1 MPSPRQFIKSF
12 GRGIVSAAGGA
23 DAAYDN
29 LLVALVQFEKL
40 GVISAKRFREVVQTV
55 FRLARGR
62 EQLESVLGAE
72 QISAAQV
79 AIVRNLAET
88 VIGRKRFLVLDV
100 GAHDGWFID
109 RLLQRPLDVHVVA
122 FEPLPAMQVELEQ
135 RRARWPD
142 MEIVP
147 DAVGDQP
154 GVLPLRI
161 YPGLP
166 GLSSLLDFE
175 ESYRY
180 FDGQFDPSD
189 CHTVDVPI
197 VTLDGYFATHPG
209 LAAYENI
216 AMKIDVQ
223 GFEDRV
229 LRGAERLL
237 AGGRVKAILI
247 EMAMCPKYVGS
258 WDYLRMIAHLDAL
271 GFRLYDVNPFYRQIG
286 MTFQAAAIGRL
297 TEMDCLFVHQT
308 SLGESVA
315 CAA

>member
-1 MPSPRQFIKSF
+1 MPSPRQLMKSF
-12 GRGIVSAAGGA
+12 GRGLVSAAGGA
-23 DAAYDN
+23 DAAQED
-29 LLVALVQFEKL
+29 LVVALNQIEKL
-40 GVISAKRFREVVQTV
+40 GAMSGQPYREVVKTV
-55 FRLARGR
+55 FQLARGR
-62 EQLESVLGAE
+62 EQLESLLGAE
-72 QISAAQV
+72 QISAAQD
-79 AIVRNLAET
+79 AIIRNLAET

-109 RLLQRPLDVHVVA
+109 RLLQRPRDVHVVA
-122 FEPLPAMQVELEQ
+122 FEPLPAMQVELEH
-135 RRARWPD
+135 RRALCPD

-166 GLSSLLDFE
+166 GLSSLLEFE
-175 ESYRY
+175 EDYRY

-197 VTLDGYFATHPG
+197 VTIDGYFAAHPR
-209 LAAYENI
+209 LAAFDNV

-229 LRGAERLL
+229 LRGAEGLL

-258 WDYLRMIAHLDAL
+258 WDYLRMIVHLDGL

-286 MTFQAAAIGRL
+286 MKFQAAAIGRL

-308 SLGESVA
+308 VLDESEA
-315 CAA
+315 QAA